1 MKAISSCHS
10 MAINSVQQFDFVLA
24 LTLRKKIVSWKTRE
38 VYEKIGIKTQD
49 WMLRKTKTKKI
60 DEEKQI
66 LKYGQ
71 EADMPHR
78 PTLFQN
84 PKQIIAPFLTIP
96 PSLKAR

>member
-1 MKAISSCHS
+1 
-10 MAINSVQQFDFVLA
+10 
-24 LTLRKKIVSWKTRE
+24 
-38 VYEKIGIKTQD
+38 
-49 WMLRKTKTKKI
+49 MLRKTKTKKI